1 MSSFAIF
8 NSMKMTF
15 ESFQKSLADGSVH
28 LKQFRMRMLVTA
40 DWCASKN
47 DF

>member
-15 ESFQKSLADGSVH
+15 ESFQKSMADGSVH
-28 LKQFRMRMLVTA
+28 LKQFRMHVS